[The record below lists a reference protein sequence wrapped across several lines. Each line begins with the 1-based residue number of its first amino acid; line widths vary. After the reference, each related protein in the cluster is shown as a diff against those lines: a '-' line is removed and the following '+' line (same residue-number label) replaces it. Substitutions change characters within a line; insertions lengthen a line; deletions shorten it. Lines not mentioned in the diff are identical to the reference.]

1 MGDENFA
8 PLNSGFLVKASDDG
22 EWENIG
28 YIGEVGITFPDS
40 DDIEV
45 WQGKLAELNQTVSI
59 AVKPQW
65 WSLNRLYKLVTGR
78 YMYTVPRLR
87 RWNKGHGR
95 SRNAG
100 RNRHPRH

>member
-1 MGDENFA
+1 MGDENFTPA
-8 PLNSGFLVKASDDG
+8 TGGLLFKMSDDG
-22 EWENIG
+22 EWENLG
-28 YIGEVGITFPDS
+28 YIGEVGMTFTDS
-40 DDIEV
+40 DDVEV

-65 WSLNRLYKLVTGR
+65 WSLNRFYKLATGR
-78 YMYTVPRLR
+78 YKYTVPRLR